1 MKKMGFNSLQD
12 LWFSVCEECKT
23 MISDVSYNTWIK
35 DLVPVKMNTDTLTL
49 SIYTPFKKEV
59 IESNFMPV
67 LEKCVRSVS
76 GLDLKIE
83 IFVSVDEPVEVP
95 IDAPQY
101 NEPLEFS
108 SLYTFDN
115 YVVGNSNRFAHAIS
129 LSVAE
134 NPGGTYNPLFIYG
147 NSGVGKTHLLLAI
160 KNHINRKYPQKKVE
174 FICCEEFTNAF
185 IESLHNG
192 TISLFHQKFRTVDVL
207 LIDDIQFIAGKTSTQ
222 EEIFNTFNVL
232 YNENK
237 QIVFTSDRPP
247 KEIATLNDRI
257 RNRFESGVM
266 ADVEPPDF
274 ETRVGII
281 HKKAR
286 EVNIE
291 LPENITYYIAEQIK
305 MNSRQLEGIVKK
317 AKFYVDMQ
325 KGKPVNETVIKNFI
339 KDLINEEREDPLTI
353 DEVISEVSRT
363 FGVSKEDI
371 FSKRKTQEVVYARQ
385 VSMYIIREI
394 SQMKY
399 KEIGR
404 LFGKDHSTVLY
415 TIDKVKKKLEQN
427 EQQRNLVEDIIKN
440 LQR

>member
-83 IFVSVDEPVEVP
+83 IFVSVDEPVEMPV
-95 IDAPQY
+95 DAPQY

>member
-1 MKKMGFNSLQD
+1 MGFNSLQD

-83 IFVSVDEPVEVP
+83 IFVSVDEPVEMPV
-95 IDAPQY
+95 DAPQY

>member
-1 MKKMGFNSLQD
+1 MGFNSLQD
-12 LWFSVCEECKT
+12 LWSSVCEECKT

-35 DLVPVKMNTDTLTL
+35 DLVPVKMSNDTLLL
-49 SIYTPFKKEV
+49 SIYTPFKKDV
-59 IESNFMPV
+59 VESNFMPV
-67 LEKCVRSVS
+67 LEKCVKSVS

-83 IFVSVDEPVEVP
+83 IFVSVDEPVEIP
-95 IDAPQY
+95 TENPQY

-371 FSKRKTQEVVYARQ
+371 FSKRKTQEIVYARQ

>member
-1 MKKMGFNSLQD
+1 MGFNSLQD

-35 DLVPVKMNTDTLTL
+35 DLVPVKMSNDTLLL
-49 SIYTPFKKEV
+49 SIYTPFKKDV

-67 LEKCVRSVS
+67 LEKCVKSVS

-83 IFVSVDEPVEVP
+83 IFVSVDEPVEIP
-95 IDAPQY
+95 TENPQY

-353 DEVISEVSRT
+353 DEVIAEVSRT

-371 FSKRKTQEVVYARQ
+371 FSKRKTQEIVYARQ

>member
-12 LWFSVCEECKT
+12 LWYSVCEECKT

-35 DLVPVKMNTDTLTL
+35 DLVPVKINTDTLTL

-83 IFVSVDEPVEVP
+83 IFVSVDEPVEMPV
-95 IDAPQY
+95 DAPQY

>member
-83 IFVSVDEPVEVP
+83 IFVSVDEPVEMPV
-95 IDAPQY
+95 DAPQY

-415 TIDKVKKKLEQN
+415 TIDKVKKKL
-427 EQQRNLVEDIIKN
+427 
-440 LQR
+440 

>member
-1 MKKMGFNSLQD
+1 MGFNSLQD
-12 LWFSVCEECKT
+12 LWYSVCEECKT

-95 IDAPQY
+95 VDAPQY

>member
-1 MKKMGFNSLQD
+1 MGFNSLQD
-12 LWFSVCEECKT
+12 LWYSVCEECKT

-76 GLDLKIE
+76 GLDLRIE
-83 IFVSVDEPVEVP
+83 IFVSVDEPVEMPV
-95 IDAPQY
+95 DAPQY

>member
-12 LWFSVCEECKT
+12 LWYSVCEECKT

-76 GLDLKIE
+76 GLDLRIE
-83 IFVSVDEPVEVP
+83 IFVSVDEPVEMPV
-95 IDAPQY
+95 DAPQY

>member
-1 MKKMGFNSLQD
+1 MGFNSLQD
-12 LWFSVCEECKT
+12 LWYSVCEECKT

-83 IFVSVDEPVEVP
+83 IFVSVDEPVEMPV
-95 IDAPQY
+95 DAPQY

>member
-12 LWFSVCEECKT
+12 LWYSVCEECKT

-83 IFVSVDEPVEVP
+83 IFVSVDEPVEMPV
-95 IDAPQY
+95 DAPQY